1 MVNLSSKSQLTTTEL
16 QLLENATNLLPY
28 LQKFAKQID
37 EERHIPDEVIQ
48 KVSEAGLFK
57 LGTLKK
63 YGGYEVSIRAM
74 VEIISEVAKGNGSI
88 GWVVQ
93 IINGNN
99 YTVSLSLPDEALD
112 SIFSQEEE
120 TRFCSVLGARKAVV
134 KKVEGG
140 YWVEEGF
147 WGFGSGSKHAT
158 HAFLSLVDGKS
169 MQQSKSTGMLLA
181 VVPMNEVTIVD
192 DWYTMSLKGSAS
204 NSLAIKNVFIPDKY
218 VTTQA
223 FSQVIASPE
232 KVEGIDRYK
241 PYVQVT
247 TAITTGI
254 SAILGLARGA
264 IEYFVEK
271 APNKGITMTIHSSQ
285 AEVGHIQYKVGLAAM
300 KVESAHLHISRAIEH
315 LEHHVQNGEPFTLKE
330 FAQMQTDMTYASM
343 LCWEAVDILMA
354 ESGGGVIAD
363 SNRLS
368 QIFRDIR
375 GGANHA
381 LTTASTGL
389 ELYGRILMG
398 VPPQH
403 IMTLGAAAFFKTNEL
418 NERHL

>member
-1 MVNLSSKSQLTTTEL
+1 MVNLSAKHQLTTTEL
-16 QLLENATNLLPY
+16 QLLEHATNLVPY
-28 LQKFAKQID
+28 LQKFAPQID

-48 KVSEAGLFK
+48 KVSDAGLFK

-74 VEIISEVAKGNGSI
+74 VEIISEVAKGNGSV

-99 YTVSLSLPDEALD
+99 YNVSLSLPGETLD

-120 TRFCSVLGARKAVV
+120 IRFCSVLAARKAVV

-140 YWVEEGF
+140 YLVEEGF

-158 HAFLSLVDGKS
+158 HAFINLLDVKS
-169 MQQSKSTGMLLA
+169 MQQSKSTGMMLA
-181 VVPMNEVTIVD
+181 VVPMHEVTIVD

-204 NSLAIKNVFIPDKY
+204 NSLEIKNVFIPEKY
-218 VTTQA
+218 VITQDLSHVSTLPA
-223 FSQVIASPE
+223 E
-232 KVEGIDRYK
+232 LEGIDRYK
-241 PYVQVT
+241 PYTQVT

-254 SAILGLARGA
+254 SAVLGLARGA
-264 IEYFVEK
+264 IEYFAEK
-271 APNKGITMTIHSSQ
+271 APNKGITMTTHTSQ

-300 KVESAHLHISRAIEH
+300 KVESAHLHISRAIDH
-315 LEHHVQNGEPFTLKE
+315 LEHHVQNGERFTLKE
-330 FAQMQTDMTYASM
+330 FAQIQTDITYASM
-343 LCWEAVDILMA
+343 LCWEAVDMLMA

-389 ELYGRILMG
+389 ELYGRVLMG
-398 VPPQH
+398 LPPQH
-403 IMTLGAAAFFKTNEL
+403 VMTLSAAAFFKTNEL
-418 NERHL
+418 SELKL